1 MNIENLCLGCM
12 NEKLTGGPC
21 TICGYAGEHDNP
33 NALMPKTLLQGR
45 YVVGKVLESNGE
57 GFTYIGYDT
66 KNSVPVT
73 IREFFPQGHCTR
85 ENNKL
90 HIHPG
95 DEFGFND
102 TLLQFLELSKTL
114 YSLNGLSALFN
125 TIDIFEENGTAYRV
139 SERMR
144 GIPIREFL
152 LRNGGTLNY
161 DQVKSLFVPMLSTV
175 KTLHNAGVVHGGI
188 SADTLIVCKDGK
200 LRLNGFCIRAA
211 RIKGQFL
218 TPQLFPGFAAI
229 EQYGNIGTVGP
240 WTDVYGIA
248 ATIFRVFAGNPPVE
262 APQRLNDDT
271 LTVPKKAAE
280 ALSPEILEMLS
291 VALQILPEDR
301 MQSVEDMRSYFMNA
315 TIQMHNT
322 GKIEKPK
329 KEKKKK
335 GSGGKWYAIVAAGI
349 TIVVLVGL
357 AVLLA
362 FFLKDN
368 NKDDEESSSLPS
380 LVSETVSQAS
390 NVGTGSTSARL
401 YSLPRF
407 VGQSYSDIIETLD
420 YTDYYEFQIVGK
432 EYNNDYPAGTVFKQ
446 SPEADSAVEKG
457 TKVSLYISLGPDKI
471 TVPNLIG
478 CTVEEAKLKLYEAG
492 FPFSSISIVEKY
504 DETKTPSVIIEA
516 DQKTGAKVLPDARI
530 TLYFNTYEG
539 EEEEPS
545 SSYYSFGGA
554 GTSSTTNTTNNTTS
568 TASTAPQS

>member
-45 YVVGKVLESNGE
+45 YVVGKVLEANGE

-73 IREFFPQGHCTR
+73 VREFFPQGRCTR

-152 LRNGGTLNY
+152 LRNGGTLNFE
-161 DQVKSLFVPMLSTV
+161 QVKSLFVPMLSTV
-175 KTLHNAGVVHGGI
+175 KALHNAGIVHGGI

-200 LRLNGFCIRAA
+200 LRLGGFCIRAA

-218 TPQLFPGFAAI
+218 APQLFPGFAAI
-229 EQYGNIGTVGP
+229 EQYGNIGTIGP

-262 APQRLNDDT
+262 ATERLNDDT

-280 ALSPEILEMLS
+280 ALSSEILEMLS

-315 TIQMHNT
+315 SIQMHGT
-322 GKIEKPK
+322 GKIEKQKQK
-329 KEKKKK
+329 KEKKK
-335 GSGGKWYAIVAAGI
+335 GSGGKWYAIVAAGV
-349 TIVVLVGL
+349 TIVVLVTL

-362 FFLKDN
+362 LFLKDK
-368 NKDDEESSSLPS
+368 NKDGEETSSLPS
-380 LVSETVSQAS
+380 LVSETSSPAS
-390 NVGTGSTSARL
+390 SAATPSSSARL

-407 VGQSYSDIIETLD
+407 VGQSYSDIVENLD

-446 SPEADSAVEKG
+446 SPEAESAVEKG
-457 TKVSLYISLGPDKI
+457 TKVGLYISLGPNKL

-504 DETKTPSVIIEA
+504 DETKTPSVIIEV
-516 DQKTGAKVLPDARI
+516 DQKTGAKVLADARI
-530 TLYFNTYEG
+530 TLYFNTYKG
-539 EEEEPS
+539 EETS
-545 SSYYSFGGA
+545 SSTDF
-554 GTSSTTNTTNNTTS
+554 TFE
-568 TASTAPQS
+568 